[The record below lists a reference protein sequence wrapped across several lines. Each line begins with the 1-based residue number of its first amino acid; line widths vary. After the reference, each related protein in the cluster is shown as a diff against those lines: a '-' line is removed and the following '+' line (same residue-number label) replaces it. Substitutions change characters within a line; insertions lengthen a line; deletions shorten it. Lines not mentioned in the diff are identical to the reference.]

1 MRGFTTMTEA
11 GSSNLPHWV
20 QGNPKHLLGDGQQT
34 PDFIL
39 WCQATTSLGPGPVEA
54 KQRTEP

>member
-1 MRGFTTMTEA
+1 MTEA
-11 GSSNLPHWV
+11 GGSNLPHWV

-54 KQRTEP
+54 KQRTQP